1 MIAKLVSS
9 RESVRPRLTAYVL
22 SSRSFIFSD
31 SNWRVVGESDTQI
44 TPMSNQQR
52 IRFLQRRWS
61 SPVEANL
68 RICGELGRLVRR
80 ELRRGR
86 GRLRLRRDDVALLS
100 SDLVKAT
107 VAPRNAKLTA

>member
-1 MIAKLVSS
+1 
-9 RESVRPRLTAYVL
+9 
-22 SSRSFIFSD
+22 
-31 SNWRVVGESDTQI
+31 
-44 TPMSNQQR
+44 MSNQQR

-61 SPVEANL
+61 SPVGANL

-100 SDLVKAT
+100 SDLEGEPASRKDARTAWLPAQKHAKA
-107 VAPRNAKLTA
+107 VHRRCRE